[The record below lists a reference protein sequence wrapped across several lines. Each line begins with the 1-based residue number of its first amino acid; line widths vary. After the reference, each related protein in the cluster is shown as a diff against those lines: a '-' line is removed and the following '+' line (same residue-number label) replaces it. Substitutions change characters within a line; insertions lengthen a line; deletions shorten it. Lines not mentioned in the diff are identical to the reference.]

1 MDEGG
6 LAASRHFSRLY
17 PFSFPDY
24 LSTRFASLQQRPRYN
39 EQFFGTMALH
49 YSGVPST
56 SRKQARAGVKTRM
69 GLVKFQFDF
78 LNAPNF
84 IAAPTPKTTAN
95 RLLILP
101 ATQANVTR
109 HVIKCVAVIEKVY
122 YLKNCV
128 FLPMYINTQ
137 LIQLRL

>member
-1 MDEGG
+1 
-6 LAASRHFSRLY
+6 
-17 PFSFPDY
+17 
-24 LSTRFASLQQRPRYN
+24 
-39 EQFFGTMALH
+39 MALH

-69 GLVKFQFDF
+69 GQVKFQFDF

-109 HVIKCVAVIEKVY
+109 HVIKCVTVVEKVY

-128 FLPMYINTQ
+128 FLPRYVYKYPVDTVET
-137 LIQLRL
+137 LDSTLLLTH

>member
-1 MDEGG
+1 
-6 LAASRHFSRLY
+6 
-17 PFSFPDY
+17 
-24 LSTRFASLQQRPRYN
+24 
-39 EQFFGTMALH
+39 MALH

-69 GLVKFQFDF
+69 GQVKFQFDF

-109 HVIKCVAVIEKVY
+109 LVIKCVTVIEKVY

-128 FLPMYINTQ
+128 FFNTYVYKHPVDTVETLDSTLL
-137 LIQLRL
+137 LIL

>member
-1 MDEGG
+1 ME
-6 LAASRHFSRLY
+6 L
-17 PFSFPDY
+17 
-24 LSTRFASLQQRPRYN
+24 RYN
-39 EQFFGTMALH
+39 
-49 YSGVPST
+49 GVPST

-69 GLVKFQFDF
+69 GQVKFQFDF

-109 HVIKCVAVIEKVY
+109 HVRKCVAVIEKVY

-128 FLPMYINTQ
+128 FTYVYKYAVDTVETLDSTLLLTLQVPIVANINFFLTISIHCQ
-137 LIQLRL
+137 EI

>member
-1 MDEGG
+1 MGKEELRQEGFQFDLLNAPNP
-6 LAASRHFSRLY
+6 LAALM
-17 PFSFPDY
+17 PK
-24 LSTRFASLQQRPRYN
+24 N
-39 EQFFGTMALH
+39 
-49 YSGVPST
+49 
-56 SRKQARAGVKTRM
+56 KNGVKTRM
-69 GLVKFQFDF
+69 GQVKFQFDF

-122 YLKNCV
+122 YLKNCA

>member
-1 MDEGG
+1 
-6 LAASRHFSRLY
+6 
-17 PFSFPDY
+17 
-24 LSTRFASLQQRPRYN
+24 
-39 EQFFGTMALH
+39 MALR

-69 GLVKFQFDF
+69 GQVTFQFDF

-109 HVIKCVAVIEKVY
+109 HVIKCVTVIEKVY
-122 YLKNCV
+122 YLKKGV